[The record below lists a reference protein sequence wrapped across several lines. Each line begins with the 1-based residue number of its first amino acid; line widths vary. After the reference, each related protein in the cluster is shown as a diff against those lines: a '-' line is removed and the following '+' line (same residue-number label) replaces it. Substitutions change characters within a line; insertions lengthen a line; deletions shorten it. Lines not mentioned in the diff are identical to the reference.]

1 MVEDRKFKLRQCP
14 FVKWRSYFFIT
25 DMKGDAVDLKKCPG
39 TTDYEVRFSDRKLL
53 ITVFGMDQ
61 LRLCSRAIQIE

>member
-1 MVEDRKFKLRQCP
+1 
-14 FVKWRSYFFIT
+14 
-25 DMKGDAVDLKKCPG
+25 MKGDAVDLKKCPG
-39 TTDYEVRFSDRKLL
+39 TNDYEVRFSDRKLL